1 MACGDCTQG
10 AEGFRLLVEHSDG
23 SSAGGVTN
31 SAHRTTI
38 ICLFALPLLG
48 GCEVAR
54 HEAPD
59 RVSVL
64 VVSLAG
70 VRADHVEPYSA
81 GGAATPAL
89 RALAEQ
95 GVLFERA
102 YAASPLGLPSTATLL
117 TGLNPPAHG
126 VRDEQGQILGPDNWT
141 LAEQY
146 AEHGYVTAAF
156 TATPDAE
163 ARWGLDQGFGVYE
176 DRVAVGA
183 WNGETLS
190 SADVVNETIS
200 TLGQLSG
207 PVFAYVQLADATV
220 DDPEVEVSAG
230 LTRYDQAIGSQD
242 AELRRLVAWWDHAY
256 PDSVLVVTAD
266 HGLAMG
272 EGGEH
277 GSGALLQ
284 DATLRVPLVL
294 RGIGA
299 ASGRVPVGEREGD
312 PVGLVDVAPTLLSL
326 TNHRVPR
333 RLEGNDLLDEGSER
347 VYSEAVLGWSR
358 LGLAPLYA
366 YTDAGGRFVQ
376 GAWDAWY
383 PAHDGSVAVQADL
396 GPPKPE
402 RTEALAALREHMKI
416 AVPVDARPDLADPGS
431 VGGDLS
437 APPGIQDPRDAVD
450 LYAALDQI
458 TDRMAAGQLWLAE
471 RRLSELEDRT
481 TDAWGVTALR
491 AQLTL
496 ARGRLDEAV
505 AMLSDLYGR
514 HPTEGL
520 ALRLGSALA
529 CAGRWDEAEAWFD
542 AVLAEDPD
550 QPDAIAGRVH
560 VALARGDRDT
570 AELLLTGVDDDD
582 PALGWAR
589 AELLLAD
596 GRAADAVQEAE
607 RALEARPGSS
617 EALAAV
623 AQARWELG
631 DTDMAIDLFQDA
643 VALDRYDLSLR
654 ARLAGYLLEL
664 GRPRRAAR
672 LLAPAAL
679 MSPEGG
685 DVQDLYEEAQEA
697 ASWRRQRPPG

>member
-1 MACGDCTQG
+1 
-10 AEGFRLLVEHSDG
+10 V
-23 SSAGGVTN
+23 V
-31 SAHRTTI
+31 
-38 ICLFALPLLG
+38 
-48 GCEVAR
+48 R

-59 RVSVL
+59 RISVL

-81 GGAATPAL
+81 GGASTPAL

-95 GVLFERA
+95 GVVFERA
-102 YAASPLGLPSTATLL
+102 YAPSPLGLPSAATLL
-117 TGLNPPAHG
+117 TGLNPPGHG
-126 VRDEQGQILGPDNWT
+126 VRDEQGQLLGPDNWT
-141 LAEQY
+141 LAEQLS
-146 AEHGYVTAAF
+146 ERGYQTAAF
-156 TATPDAE
+156 TATADGE
-163 ARWGLDQGFGVYE
+163 ARWGLDQGFGIYE
-176 DRVAVGA
+176 DRAAVGA
-183 WNGETLS
+183 WNGESLS
-190 SADVVNETIS
+190 SADVVNEAIS
-200 TLGQLSG
+200 TLDELSG
-207 PVFAYVQLADATV
+207 PVFAYVQLADATIA
-220 DDPEVEVSAG
+220 DPEGDASPG
-230 LTRYDQAIGSQD
+230 TTRYDQAISSQD
-242 AELRRLVAWWDHAY
+242 AELRRLVAWWDHAF

-326 TNHRVPR
+326 TNNRVPR
-333 RLEGNDLLDEGSER
+333 WLEGNDLLDEGSER
-347 VYSEAVLGWSR
+347 IYAEAVLGWSR

-366 YTDAGGRFVQ
+366 YTDADGRFVR

-383 PAHDGSVAVQADL
+383 PAHDGIVAVQADL
-396 GPPKPE
+396 TPPKPE
-402 RTEALAALREHMKI
+402 RTRALARLMEHQRVAIPM
-416 AVPVDARPDLADPGS
+416 DARPDLGEPGS

-437 APPGIQDPRDAVD
+437 APPGAQDPRDAVD
-450 LYAALDQI
+450 LFVALDQI
-458 TDRMAAGQLWLAE
+458 TDRMSAGQLWLAE
-471 RRLSELEDRT
+471 RRLAELEDRT

-496 ARGRLDEAV
+496 ARGRLDEAA

-529 CAGRWDEAEAWFD
+529 CAGRWDEAETWFD

-550 QPDAIAGRVH
+550 QPDAVAGRVH

-570 AELLLTGVDDDD
+570 AELLLAGASDDE

-596 GRAADAVQEAE
+596 GRAADALEEAE
-607 RALEARPGSS
+607 GALEARPGSS

-631 DTDMAIDLFQDA
+631 DTDMAIDLLQDA
-643 VALDRYDLSLR
+643 VAVDRYDLSLR

-672 LLAPAAL
+672 LLAPSAL

-685 DVQDLYEEAQEA
+685 EVQDLYEEAQEA
-697 ASWRRQRPPG
+697 ARWRVQRPPG